1 MKKAVFVCIGIVMLV
16 FIGCGF
22 LGKGATPEE
31 VAEKYIGT
39 KFEKI
44 GCDLS
49 GLKYTV
55 DEKED
60 KATVKISGN
69 IKYEEKID
77 LVKKDGEWRIAVMAV
92 KAKEKQPE
100 AKLKAPEAKQEEPEA
115 KKEEHKAEKEQPKET
130 NHNKSKH

>member
-22 LGKGATPEE
+22 FGKGATPEE

-69 IKYEEKID
+69 IKYEKKID
-77 LVKKDGEWRIAVMAV
+77 LVKKDGEWKIAVMAV
-92 KAKEKQPE
+92 KANKAPPE
-100 AKLKAPEAKQEEPEA
+100 AKLEAPEAKQEEPEA
-115 KKEEHKAEKEQPKET
+115 KKEEPKAEKEQPKET
-130 NHNKSKH
+130 NHNKAKH

>member
-22 LGKGATPEE
+22 FGKGATPEG

-77 LVKKDGEWRIAVMAV
+77 LVKKDGKWKIAVLTV
-92 KAKEKQPE
+92 KDRK
-100 AKLKAPEAKQEEPEA
+100 EEPEA
-115 KKEEHKAEKEQPKET
+115 KKEEPKAEKEEPKAEKEQPKET
-130 NHNKSKH
+130 HHNKTTH